1 MLLNNLK
8 TKLIGQHNGRKTPIH
23 EILYILRLFWL
34 FLIGFE
40 PIVVC
45 LETCNALQ
53 FWPSQL
59 NYMTLMNHI
68 AAIAISNPAISS
80 GFLLTRQNGAN
91 LYLNLHLESLI
102 RSPLRL

>member
-1 MLLNNLK
+1 MSSSMKRNIKRYIMKML
-8 TKLIGQHNGRKTPIH
+8 
-23 EILYILRLFWL
+23 ILREKSLHFWL

-80 GFLLTRQNGAN
+80 GFLLTGYNGAN
-91 LYLNLHLESLI
+91 LYLKLHLE
-102 RSPLRL
+102 

>member
-1 MLLNNLK
+1 MISNEDVDSLGEK
-8 TKLIGQHNGRKTPIH
+8 
-23 EILYILRLFWL
+23 ILHFWL

-53 FWPSQL
+53 LWPSQL

-80 GFLLTRQNGAN
+80 GFLLTGYNEAN
-91 LYLNLHLESLI
+91 LYLKLHLE
-102 RSPLRL
+102 PL